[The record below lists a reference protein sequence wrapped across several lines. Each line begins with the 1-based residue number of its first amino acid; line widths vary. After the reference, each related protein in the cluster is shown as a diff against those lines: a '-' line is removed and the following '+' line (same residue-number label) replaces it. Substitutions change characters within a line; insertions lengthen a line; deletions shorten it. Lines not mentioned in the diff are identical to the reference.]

1 LAVREQSGVG
11 LGIGIT
17 LVLFLVLLPF
27 LIVVSLYT
35 FFSIYAMTKGTAF
48 SAPRINLEWF
58 LGGVAVITAVLGI
71 LLMVIVSLI
80 GRQLGFAFGFRR
92 RRGAR
97 RGNEA

>member
-1 LAVREQSGVG
+1 MREQSGVG
-11 LGIGIT
+11 LGIGMTI
-17 LVLFLVLLPF
+17 VFFLVLLPF
-27 LIVVSLYT
+27 LIVGSLYT

-48 SAPRINLEWF
+48 SASRINFSWF
-58 LGGVAVITAVLGI
+58 LGGLAVITAVLGI

-97 RGNEA
+97 RGPEA